1 MSSGVHIFFGNGIL
15 PDPPVFE
22 WPWPEIWIDGIEV
35 TQAIQYYHSASHL
48 TDSADQR
55 KDNSARLIAG
65 KAAWARVYVR
75 TSKRYREI
83 PGVTGTLTWTADW
96 GSGIPL
102 QGPWQ
107 LAAQPPGTVTARSNP
122 PYATERGT
130 LSYTLNFIIPAQ
142 LMFGWVFLDA
152 RVQTPSGANY
162 TMSTSLDVGWRQT
175 LWLGGI
181 MVGYNGPANMAP
193 NALNLTLPAPRS
205 TICRIR
211 LGKRC

>member
-1 MSSGVHIFFGNGIL
+1 MYAPAS
-15 PDPPVFE
+15 
-22 WPWPEIWIDGIEV
+22 
-35 TQAIQYYHSASHL
+35 AIAKFRASLAHSRGR
-48 TDSADQR
+48 Q
-55 KDNSARLIAG
+55 IG
-65 KAAWARVYVR
+65 G
-75 TSKRYREI
+75 REF
-83 PGVTGTLTWTADW
+83 LW
-96 GSGIPL
+96 